1 MTQFLNLNTK
11 FIITFVSMFKK
22 ILFILFIL
30 VTTSA
35 FTPQVKA
42 QCSMCT
48 ISAEQ
53 GTKNGN
59 TQGKGLN
66 SGILYLLAIPYLL
79 ITGIGVLWYRNY
91 RKKISSPSLNTNS

>member
-1 MTQFLNLNTK
+1 MLFGL
-11 FIITFVSMFKK
+11 FAITPV
-22 ILFILFIL
+22 
-30 VTTSA
+30 
-35 FTPQVKA
+35 VKA

-66 SGILYLLAIPYLL
+66 SGIIYLLVIPYLL
-79 ITGIGVLWYRNY
+79 IGGLGLIWYRSY
-91 RKKISSPSLNTNS
+91 RKRNTSIT